1 MIPSQMLKG
10 VLQGSVLAILG
21 QRETYGYEIVQA
33 LHGYGFGSVSEGTI
47 YPLLLRLEK
56 EGWVS
61 ARFMDSDLGPRRKYY
76 TLTDQGRRE
85 LAVPGQFPGDDGG
98 SGAAAGIWRGGD
110 DMRKSSVRTLRQEN
124 NARERAL
131 SRESQREMTDVVV
144 YLRGQDLS
152 PLDQEEIRRD
162 ILDMV
167 WEAEARGETMAQVVG
182 QDYRT
187 FCQAIVAAVPR
198 RSRRVR
204 MAAAVEE
211 LLPALSVL
219 LGIWLVKKVVEALL
233 RGEAVMHLTLTL
245 GEAISMGV
253 LLAAS
258 VGIVTYLCRTALE
271 GERGRSRGKGFFM
284 AWAFC
289 VALLAAI
296 FLPTFLLTN
305 PLLTLWLPV
314 AVAVVILPLLVHG
327 VLARW
332 MER

>member
-1 MIPSQMLKG
+1 
-10 VLQGSVLAILG
+10 
-21 QRETYGYEIVQA
+21 
-33 LHGYGFGSVSEGTI
+33 
-47 YPLLLRLEK
+47 
-56 EGWVS
+56 
-61 ARFMDSDLGPRRKYY
+61 
-76 TLTDQGRRE
+76 
-85 LAVPGQFPGDDGG
+85 
-98 SGAAAGIWRGGD
+98 
-110 DMRKSSVRTLRQEN
+110 MRKSSVRTLRQEN

-152 PLDQEEIRRD
+152 PLDQEKIRRD
-162 ILDMV
+162 ILEMV

-198 RSRRVR
+198 RPRRVR

-253 LLAAS
+253 LLAA
-258 VGIVTYLCRTALE
+258 
-271 GERGRSRGKGFFM
+271 
-284 AWAFC
+284 
-289 VALLAAI
+289 I

-332 MER
+332 VER

>member
-1 MIPSQMLKG
+1 MFAWSWGLLALLWIFEKL
-10 VLQGSVLAILG
+10 LLLLAVLAL
-21 QRETYGYEIVQA
+21 A
-33 LHGYGFGSVSEGTI
+33 LMCRK
-47 YPLLLRLEK
+47 LLL
-56 EGWVS
+56 G
-61 ARFMDSDLGPRRKYY
+61 
-76 TLTDQGRRE
+76 GRA
-85 LAVPGQFPGDDGG
+85 L
-98 SGAAAGIWRGGD
+98 AAG
-110 DMRKSSVRTLRQEN
+110 
-124 NARERAL
+124 
-131 SRESQREMTDVVV
+131 
-144 YLRGQDLS
+144 DLS
-152 PLDQEEIRRD
+152 YQVDTSRMVLDFKSH
-162 ILDMV
+162 
-167 WEAEARGETMAQVVG
+167 GEDLNHIAQG
-182 QDYRT
+182 
-187 FCQAIVAAVPR
+187 
-198 RSRRVR
+198 

>member
-1 MIPSQMLKG
+1 
-10 VLQGSVLAILG
+10 
-21 QRETYGYEIVQA
+21 
-33 LHGYGFGSVSEGTI
+33 
-47 YPLLLRLEK
+47 
-56 EGWVS
+56 
-61 ARFMDSDLGPRRKYY
+61 
-76 TLTDQGRRE
+76 
-85 LAVPGQFPGDDGG
+85 
-98 SGAAAGIWRGGD
+98 
-110 DMRKSSVRTLRQEN
+110 MRKSSVRTLRQEN

-162 ILDMV
+162 ILEMV

-187 FCQAIVAAVPR
+187 FCQEIVAAVPR

-219 LGIWLVKKVVEALL
+219 LGICQVKKVVEALL

-332 MER
+332 VER

>member
-1 MIPSQMLKG
+1 
-10 VLQGSVLAILG
+10 
-21 QRETYGYEIVQA
+21 
-33 LHGYGFGSVSEGTI
+33 
-47 YPLLLRLEK
+47 
-56 EGWVS
+56 
-61 ARFMDSDLGPRRKYY
+61 
-76 TLTDQGRRE
+76 
-85 LAVPGQFPGDDGG
+85 
-98 SGAAAGIWRGGD
+98 
-110 DMRKSSVRTLRQEN
+110 MRKSSVRTLRQEN

-144 YLRGQDLS
+144 YLRG
-152 PLDQEEIRRD
+152 RD

-187 FCQAIVAAVPR
+187 FCQAIVAAVP
-198 RSRRVR
+198 RRVR

-332 MER
+332 VER

>member
-1 MIPSQMLKG
+1 
-10 VLQGSVLAILG
+10 
-21 QRETYGYEIVQA
+21 
-33 LHGYGFGSVSEGTI
+33 
-47 YPLLLRLEK
+47 
-56 EGWVS
+56 
-61 ARFMDSDLGPRRKYY
+61 
-76 TLTDQGRRE
+76 
-85 LAVPGQFPGDDGG
+85 
-98 SGAAAGIWRGGD
+98 
-110 DMRKSSVRTLRQEN
+110 
-124 NARERAL
+124 
-131 SRESQREMTDVVV
+131 
-144 YLRGQDLS
+144 
-152 PLDQEEIRRD
+152 
-162 ILDMV
+162 
-167 WEAEARGETMAQVVG
+167 MAQVVG

-198 RSRRVR
+198 RPRRVR

-253 LLAAS
+253 LLAA
-258 VGIVTYLCRTALE
+258 
-271 GERGRSRGKGFFM
+271 
-284 AWAFC
+284 
-289 VALLAAI
+289 I

>member
-1 MIPSQMLKG
+1 
-10 VLQGSVLAILG
+10 
-21 QRETYGYEIVQA
+21 
-33 LHGYGFGSVSEGTI
+33 
-47 YPLLLRLEK
+47 
-56 EGWVS
+56 
-61 ARFMDSDLGPRRKYY
+61 
-76 TLTDQGRRE
+76 
-85 LAVPGQFPGDDGG
+85 
-98 SGAAAGIWRGGD
+98 
-110 DMRKSSVRTLRQEN
+110 MRKSSVRTLRQEN

-162 ILDMV
+162 ILEMV
-167 WEAEARGETMAQVVG
+167 WEAEARGETMVQVVG

-198 RSRRVR
+198 RPRRVR

>member
-1 MIPSQMLKG
+1 
-10 VLQGSVLAILG
+10 
-21 QRETYGYEIVQA
+21 
-33 LHGYGFGSVSEGTI
+33 
-47 YPLLLRLEK
+47 
-56 EGWVS
+56 
-61 ARFMDSDLGPRRKYY
+61 
-76 TLTDQGRRE
+76 
-85 LAVPGQFPGDDGG
+85 
-98 SGAAAGIWRGGD
+98 
-110 DMRKSSVRTLRQEN
+110 MRKSSVRTLRQEN

-131 SRESQREMTDVVV
+131 SRESQREMADVVV

-162 ILDMV
+162 ILEMV

-198 RSRRVR
+198 RPRRVR

-271 GERGRSRGKGFFM
+271 GERTIPGKRVFHGLGILCGPAGGDLFAHFLADEPAADTLASCGCGRGHPAAAGPWGTCQMDGKM
-284 AWAFC
+284 
-289 VALLAAI
+289 I
-296 FLPTFLLTN
+296 
-305 PLLTLWLPV
+305 
-314 AVAVVILPLLVHG
+314 
-327 VLARW
+327 
-332 MER
+332 

>member
-1 MIPSQMLKG
+1 
-10 VLQGSVLAILG
+10 
-21 QRETYGYEIVQA
+21 
-33 LHGYGFGSVSEGTI
+33 
-47 YPLLLRLEK
+47 
-56 EGWVS
+56 
-61 ARFMDSDLGPRRKYY
+61 
-76 TLTDQGRRE
+76 
-85 LAVPGQFPGDDGG
+85 
-98 SGAAAGIWRGGD
+98 
-110 DMRKSSVRTLRQEN
+110 MRKSSVRTLRQEN

-162 ILDMV
+162 ILEMV

-187 FCQAIVAAVPR
+187 FCQEIVAAVPR

-245 GEAISMGV
+245 GGGDLHGGSAGGLCGDCDLSLPDCFGGRERTIPGKRVFHGLGILCGPAGGD
-253 LLAAS
+253 LFAHFLADEPAADTLAS
-258 VGIVTYLCRTALE
+258 CGC
-271 GERGRSRGKGFFM
+271 GRGHPAAAGPWGTCQMDGKM
-284 AWAFC
+284 
-289 VALLAAI
+289 I
-296 FLPTFLLTN
+296 
-305 PLLTLWLPV
+305 
-314 AVAVVILPLLVHG
+314 
-327 VLARW
+327 
-332 MER
+332 

>member
-1 MIPSQMLKG
+1 
-10 VLQGSVLAILG
+10 
-21 QRETYGYEIVQA
+21 
-33 LHGYGFGSVSEGTI
+33 
-47 YPLLLRLEK
+47 
-56 EGWVS
+56 
-61 ARFMDSDLGPRRKYY
+61 
-76 TLTDQGRRE
+76 
-85 LAVPGQFPGDDGG
+85 
-98 SGAAAGIWRGGD
+98 
-110 DMRKSSVRTLRQEN
+110 MRKSSVRTLRQEN

-162 ILDMV
+162 ILEMV

-187 FCQAIVAAVPR
+187 FCQAIG
-198 RSRRVR
+198 
-204 MAAAVEE
+204 AAAVEE

-327 VLARW
+327 VLAIW
-332 MER
+332 VEK

>member
-1 MIPSQMLKG
+1 
-10 VLQGSVLAILG
+10 
-21 QRETYGYEIVQA
+21 
-33 LHGYGFGSVSEGTI
+33 
-47 YPLLLRLEK
+47 
-56 EGWVS
+56 
-61 ARFMDSDLGPRRKYY
+61 
-76 TLTDQGRRE
+76 
-85 LAVPGQFPGDDGG
+85 
-98 SGAAAGIWRGGD
+98 
-110 DMRKSSVRTLRQEN
+110 MRKSSVRTLRQEN

-131 SRESQREMTDVVV
+131 SRESQREMADVVV

-162 ILDMV
+162 ILEMV
-167 WEAEARGETMAQVVG
+167 WEAE
-182 QDYRT
+182 
-187 FCQAIVAAVPR
+187 
-198 RSRRVR
+198 
-204 MAAAVEE
+204 AVEE

>member
-1 MIPSQMLKG
+1 
-10 VLQGSVLAILG
+10 
-21 QRETYGYEIVQA
+21 
-33 LHGYGFGSVSEGTI
+33 
-47 YPLLLRLEK
+47 
-56 EGWVS
+56 
-61 ARFMDSDLGPRRKYY
+61 
-76 TLTDQGRRE
+76 
-85 LAVPGQFPGDDGG
+85 
-98 SGAAAGIWRGGD
+98 
-110 DMRKSSVRTLRQEN
+110 MRKSSVRTLRQEN

-162 ILDMV
+162 ILEMV

-233 RGEAVMHLTLTL
+233 CGEAVMYLTLTL
-245 GEAISMGV
+245 GEAVSMGV

-271 GERGRSRGKGFFM
+271 GEGERRRSWGKGFFM

-314 AVAVVILPLLVHG
+314 AVAVAILPLLVHG

-332 MER
+332 VER

>member
-1 MIPSQMLKG
+1 
-10 VLQGSVLAILG
+10 
-21 QRETYGYEIVQA
+21 
-33 LHGYGFGSVSEGTI
+33 
-47 YPLLLRLEK
+47 
-56 EGWVS
+56 
-61 ARFMDSDLGPRRKYY
+61 
-76 TLTDQGRRE
+76 
-85 LAVPGQFPGDDGG
+85 
-98 SGAAAGIWRGGD
+98 
-110 DMRKSSVRTLRQEN
+110 MRKSSVRTLRQEN

-219 LGIWLVKKVVEALL
+219 LGIWLVKRWWRLCCVE
-233 RGEAVMHLTLTL
+233 R
-245 GEAISMGV
+245 
-253 LLAAS
+253 
-258 VGIVTYLCRTALE
+258 
-271 GERGRSRGKGFFM
+271 
-284 AWAFC
+284 
-289 VALLAAI
+289 
-296 FLPTFLLTN
+296 P
-305 PLLTLWLPV
+305 
-314 AVAVVILPLLVHG
+314 
-327 VLARW
+327 
-332 MER
+332 

>member
-85 LAVPGQFPGDDGG
+85 LAQFRA
-98 SGAAAGIWRGGD
+98 SFREMTAAVERLPGGD

-162 ILDMV
+162 ILEMV

-187 FCQAIVAAVPR
+187 FCQEIVAAVPR

>member
-1 MIPSQMLKG
+1 
-10 VLQGSVLAILG
+10 
-21 QRETYGYEIVQA
+21 
-33 LHGYGFGSVSEGTI
+33 
-47 YPLLLRLEK
+47 
-56 EGWVS
+56 
-61 ARFMDSDLGPRRKYY
+61 
-76 TLTDQGRRE
+76 
-85 LAVPGQFPGDDGG
+85 
-98 SGAAAGIWRGGD
+98 
-110 DMRKSSVRTLRQEN
+110 MRKSSVRTLRQEN

-198 RSRRVR
+198 RVR

-245 GEAISMGV
+245 GEAISLGV

-258 VGIVTYLCRTALE
+258 VGIVTYL
-271 GERGRSRGKGFFM
+271 
-284 AWAFC
+284 
-289 VALLAAI
+289 
-296 FLPTFLLTN
+296 
-305 PLLTLWLPV
+305 
-314 AVAVVILPLLVHG
+314 
-327 VLARW
+327 
-332 MER
+332 

>member
-1 MIPSQMLKG
+1 
-10 VLQGSVLAILG
+10 
-21 QRETYGYEIVQA
+21 
-33 LHGYGFGSVSEGTI
+33 
-47 YPLLLRLEK
+47 
-56 EGWVS
+56 
-61 ARFMDSDLGPRRKYY
+61 
-76 TLTDQGRRE
+76 
-85 LAVPGQFPGDDGG
+85 
-98 SGAAAGIWRGGD
+98 
-110 DMRKSSVRTLRQEN
+110 MRKSSVRTLRQEN

-162 ILDMV
+162 ILEMV

-187 FCQAIVAAVPR
+187 FCQEIVAAVPR

-219 LGIWLVKKVVEALL
+219 LGIWLVKKVVEA
-233 RGEAVMHLTLTL
+233 
-245 GEAISMGV
+245 

-314 AVAVVILPLLVHG
+314 AVAMVILPLLVHG

>member
-1 MIPSQMLKG
+1 
-10 VLQGSVLAILG
+10 
-21 QRETYGYEIVQA
+21 
-33 LHGYGFGSVSEGTI
+33 
-47 YPLLLRLEK
+47 
-56 EGWVS
+56 
-61 ARFMDSDLGPRRKYY
+61 
-76 TLTDQGRRE
+76 
-85 LAVPGQFPGDDGG
+85 
-98 SGAAAGIWRGGD
+98 
-110 DMRKSSVRTLRQEN
+110 
-124 NARERAL
+124 
-131 SRESQREMTDVVV
+131 
-144 YLRGQDLS
+144 
-152 PLDQEEIRRD
+152 
-162 ILDMV
+162 
-167 WEAEARGETMAQVVG
+167 
-182 QDYRT
+182 
-187 FCQAIVAAVPR
+187 
-198 RSRRVR
+198 
-204 MAAAVEE
+204 
-211 LLPALSVL
+211 
-219 LGIWLVKKVVEALL
+219 
-233 RGEAVMHLTLTL
+233 MHLTLTR

>member
-1 MIPSQMLKG
+1 MNPTVRK
-10 VLQGSVLAILG
+10 
-21 QRETYGYEIVQA
+21 
-33 LHGYGFGSVSEGTI
+33 
-47 YPLLLRLEK
+47 LLR
-56 EGWVS
+56 
-61 ARFMDSDLGPRRKYY
+61 
-76 TLTDQGRRE
+76 Q
-85 LAVPGQFPGDDGG
+85 
-98 SGAAAGIWRGGD
+98 
-110 DMRKSSVRTLRQEN
+110 N
-124 NARERAL
+124 NAREKAL
-131 SRESQREMTDVVV
+131 SPESQAGMTDVVG

-152 PLDQEEIRRD
+152 PLDHEEIRRD

-187 FCQAIVAAVPR
+187 FCQAIVAAVP
-198 RSRRVR
+198 RRVR

-332 MER
+332 VER